1 VSLRRAQRRSNL
13 LRDCFALKS
22 RARNDTKGIM
32 TPTRFDHTIIIDL
45 VEPQSKVL
53 DLGCGD
59 GTLMSLLIDK
69 KQCRVTGL
77 EINEK
82 AVFECLKK
90 GLTVSQADF
99 DTSLADFSDGR
110 FDYVILNE
118 SLQQVLHPKN
128 VILEAL
134 RVGKKAII
142 GIPNFCH
149 MQARL
154 QIFFGGKVPVT
165 SKLPYQWYDTPNLR
179 FLALKDF
186 HRFCKDNRIK
196 ILKEVGITE
205 SSVVGFRPNLFA
217 NIGVYLLSK

>member
-1 VSLRRAQRRSNL
+1 MKEN
-13 LRDCFALKS
+13 
-22 RARNDTKGIM
+22 
-32 TPTRFDHTIIIDL
+32 TRFDHTIIVDL

-53 DLGCGD
+53 DLGSGD
-59 GTLMSLLIDK
+59 GTLMSLLIEK

-77 EINEK
+77 EIDEK

-118 SLQQVLHPKN
+118 SLQQVLHPKK

-149 MQARL
+149 IQSRF
-154 QIFFGGKVPVT
+154 QIFFGGNVPVT
-165 SKLPYQWYDTPNLR
+165 KKLPYEWYDTPNLR

-186 HRFCKDNRIK
+186 RKFCKDHRIK
-196 ILKEVGITE
+196 ILKEVGISE
-205 SSVVGFRPNLFA
+205 QSVVGFGSNLFA
-217 NIGVYLLSK
+217 NIGVYLLERGIGD